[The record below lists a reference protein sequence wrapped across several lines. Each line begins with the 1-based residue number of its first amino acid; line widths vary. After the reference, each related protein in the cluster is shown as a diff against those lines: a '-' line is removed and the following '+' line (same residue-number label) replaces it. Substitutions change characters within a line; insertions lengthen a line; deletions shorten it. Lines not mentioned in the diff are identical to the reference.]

1 MFNKSNDPIIIKND
15 SFKRCIL
22 FISFPI
28 IEYKVEDLKI
38 LQDIVFEKSEKY
50 DSKRKIAVTCINNYC
65 LSYSG
70 KISYI
75 GNNAFLEFSLN
86 FPSMESLKKDVL
98 LDNLMFAKEMI
109 YNPYLENG
117 VFSKSKIDE
126 AIMMYRNSVSRRLKD
141 YNGYYSYRNECLID
155 EDNYLI
161 SGVFKDLSLL
171 DSITSEKLYD
181 LYKSI
186 IGSSP
191 LIFLIGNV
199 DEKES
204 RKLIKDVFLN
214 NKKEN
219 IVFKKDYF
227 IYARDIPKN
236 VNIIREKTEFSTS
249 GVYLNYKVKNINC
262 YKDEVLLSIVR
273 KLLDSGVSNVLFKYL
288 RQDNDLVY
296 RTGAYNYNFGTLTL
310 YSFTDSKDI
319 NQVLNLYDKV
329 MTYISDI
336 NYIEKKLP
344 LIVEKARIDNELE
357 KEKLF
362 SILFV
367 CVDKYLEFY
376 TEKYYD
382 VIKDIKPIEVKEF
395 IENRLIMVSKYI
407 GEGVS
412 NG

>member
-1 MFNKSNDPIIIKND
+1 MFNKSNEPIIIKNEN
-15 SFKRCIL
+15 FKRCIL

-28 IEYKVEDLKI
+28 IEYKEEDLKI
-38 LQDIVFEKSEKY
+38 LQDIVFDRSQKY
-50 DSKRKIAVTCINNYC
+50 DSKRKIAITCINNYC

-75 GNNAFLEFSLN
+75 GNNAFLEFSLD

-117 VFSKSKIDE
+117 VYFKNEIDE
-126 AIMMYRNSVSRRLKD
+126 AIVKYKNDVKRRLKNYD
-141 YNGYYSYRNECLID
+141 GYYSYKNECLID

-161 SGVFKDLSLL
+161 SSAFKDVSLL
-171 DSITSEKLYD
+171 DSITSERLYN
-181 LYKSI
+181 LYKNI
-186 IGSSP
+186 IKNSP

-204 RKLIKDVFLN
+204 KKLIKNVFLN
-214 NKKEN
+214 NRKEN

-227 IYARDIPKN
+227 IYAKDIPKK
-236 VNIIREKTEFSTS
+236 VNIVREKTEFSTS
-249 GVYLNYKVKNINC
+249 GVYQNYKVKNINC

-273 KLLDSGVSNVLFKYL
+273 KLLDSGVSNALFKYL

-296 RTGAYNYNFGTLTL
+296 RTGAYNYDFGTLIL
-310 YSFTDSKDI
+310 YSFTDSNNI
-319 NQVLNLYDKV
+319 NQVLKLYDKV
-329 MTYISDI
+329 MTDISDI
-336 NYIEKKLP
+336 KYIENKLP

-357 KEKLF
+357 KEKLL
-362 SILFV
+362 SALFV
-367 CVDKYLEFY
+367 YVDKYLECY

-382 VIKDIKPIEVKEF
+382 VIKNIKPVEVKEF

-407 GEGVS
+407 GEGVN

>member
-1 MFNKSNDPIIIKND
+1 MFNKINEPLIIKND
-15 SFKRCIL
+15 DFKRCIL

-28 IEYKVEDLKI
+28 IEYREEDLKI
-38 LQDIVFEKSEKY
+38 LQNIVFEKSGKY
-50 DSKRKIAVTCINNYC
+50 DSKRKIAVTCINNHC

-75 GNNAFLEFSLN
+75 GNNAFLEFSLIY
-86 FPSMESLKKDVL
+86 PSFETLKKDVL

-117 VFSKSKIDE
+117 VFSKSEIDD
-126 AIMMYRNSVSRRLKD
+126 AIKMYRNSVSRRLKD
-141 YNGYYSYRNECLID
+141 YDGYYSYRNECLID

-171 DSITSEKLYD
+171 DNVTSEKLYD

-199 DEKES
+199 DENES
-204 RKLIKDVFLN
+204 KKLIKKVFRN

-236 VNIIREKTEFSTS
+236 VNIVREKTGFSTS
-249 GVYLNYKVKNINC
+249 GVYLNYKVRNINC

-273 KLLDSGVSNVLFKYL
+273 KLLDSGVSNILFKYL

-296 RTGAYNYNFGTLTL
+296 RTGAYNYDFGTLTL

-319 NQVLNLYDKV
+319 NQVFEIYDKA
-329 MTYISDI
+329 MNYISDI
-336 NYIEKKLP
+336 KYIKNKLP
-344 LIVEKARIDNELE
+344 LIIEKARIDNELE
-357 KEKLF
+357 KEKLL

-367 CVDKYLEFY
+367 YVDEYLECY

-382 VIKDIKPIEVKEF
+382 VIKNIKPIEVKDF